1 MVNTDIKF
9 QIHKKSYDKR
19 PEIRMKIKNSNRNK
33 EKAKSKKANC
43 SAICHHRSACSD
55 TNLRRFNA

>member
-33 EKAKSKKANC
+33 EKAKSKKAKQYGDLPP
-43 SAICHHRSACSD
+43 SKRLQRH
-55 TNLRRFNA
+55 